1 MNRIFATSLLALTL
15 AACGGGDDAAIDET
29 ELEVATPPASGEA
42 ENGMEADATQASFT
56 LEDAMEGSWR
66 NPKEIARDEYRNPA
80 ETLEFFGIEGDDTV
94 MEIWPGG
101 GWYTNILAP
110 WLHANGGTFIA
121 AVISP
126 DRSDRAAEA
135 LEAYQ
140 ANYSPFPDLF
150 GDLQYTYYDSASG
163 PLGEPESVDAIVT
176 FRNIH
181 NWMGGDHT
189 DKFFNDA
196 FAVLKPGGVLGVVEH
211 RLPSALNQD
220 PSAPTGYVHQDYVTR
235 LAEEAG
241 FVLEE
246 ASEINANPADTADHP
261 FGVWTLP
268 PVSRTADREGNTPEG
283 FDAAKYQEIGESDRM
298 TLRFVK
304 PADGETPAEPEV
316 MEDATEE

>member
-15 AACGGGDDAAIDET
+15 AACGGGADAAIDET

-66 NPKEIARDEYRNPA
+66 NPKEIARDEYRNPV

-126 DRSDRAAEA
+126 ERSERAAQA

-220 PSAPTGYVHQDYVTR
+220 PSSPPGYVHQDYVTR

-268 PVSRTADREGNTPEG
+268 PVSRTTDREGNTPEG

-304 PADGETPAEPEV
+304 PANGETPAEPEV

>member
-66 NPKEIARDEYRNPA
+66 NPKEIARDEYRNPV

-126 DRSDRAAEA
+126 ERSERAAQA

-211 RLPSALNQD
+211 RLPSALHQD
-220 PSAPTGYVHQDYVTR
+220 PSAPPGYVHQDYVPR

-268 PVSRTADREGNTPEG
+268 PVSRTTDREGNTPEG

-304 PADGETPAEPEV
+304 PANGETPAEPEV